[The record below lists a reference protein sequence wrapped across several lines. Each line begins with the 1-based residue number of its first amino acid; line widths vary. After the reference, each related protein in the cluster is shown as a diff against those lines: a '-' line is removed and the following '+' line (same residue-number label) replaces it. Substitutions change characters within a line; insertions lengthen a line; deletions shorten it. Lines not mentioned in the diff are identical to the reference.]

1 VYRRDAERQ
10 RTDMALRISEARLR
24 ASIRELHAVS
34 TRLND
39 AREQERARMARD
51 IHDHLGQSLTALKL
65 DIAEVGRRNRSGES
79 KAVEERLEE
88 MNALIDTAINDV
100 QRVAAELRP
109 VILDDLGFVH
119 AIEAY
124 LRDVERR
131 SHLRCV
137 LDSQVSDVP
146 IAADAATALF
156 RILQEALTNVI
167 RHAAARRVDV
177 TLTADDEAVALVIQ
191 DDGVGIPAAEEVNPR
206 AMGLVGM
213 RDRARLFG
221 GSVQVAGGPRGG
233 TRVTARL
240 PLTKDAP

>member
-1 VYRRDAERQ
+1 
-10 RTDMALRISEARLR
+10 
-24 ASIRELHAVS
+24 
-34 TRLND
+34 
-39 AREQERARMARD
+39 
-51 IHDHLGQSLTALKL
+51 
-65 DIAEVGRRNRSGES
+65 
-79 KAVEERLEE
+79 VEERLEE